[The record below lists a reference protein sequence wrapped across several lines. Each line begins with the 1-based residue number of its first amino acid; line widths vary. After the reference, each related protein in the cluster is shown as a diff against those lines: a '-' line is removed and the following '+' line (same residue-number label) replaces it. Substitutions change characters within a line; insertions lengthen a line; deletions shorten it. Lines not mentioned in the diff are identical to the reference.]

1 MLKSTV
7 AFLSC
12 VGASMI
18 IISVLREKKNREN
31 IQQRLIGLMS
41 CSDLILCFLHLTG
54 HLWLPTYASS
64 LSENGVS
71 GVGNDASCNASGFLY
86 ALFGHT
92 TLAYNDSLAL
102 YYLLIV
108 KYNWTP
114 RKLKKIEIWFHLIP
128 WSYGLLVA
136 ISAAATVM
144 FKASP
149 FSPYFAVCFPYPT
162 APDTFFMK
170 LSIAN
175 LYLWLFAI
183 LFNFVCLLMVYLH
196 VRKTE
201 KRSARWSNLN
211 SSHVTLERTRI
222 VAKQCV
228 LYFIIIAV
236 PWTLVTV
243 NGFLG
248 FYGAIFNKPLDYL
261 NDILVPLSGLLNS
274 IVYFRMRYGRLRKDH
289 SRAPKKQIIFAIF
302 RDTLFPCLCP
312 NFEFQSRTTNDGK
325 DLEPSL
331 NSEDAATPDL
341 FDRIRLSFL
350 RRRQSRENRK
360 TKMNASNRSSTQ
372 STGACGGS
380 WKDLKNS
387 GVTTINKSAK
397 NTSLQ
402 GADWKKL
409 KASGVQT
416 INADWKTLKASGVKT
431 ISSTTLNTNPS
442 FKVNASISTM
452 NDSNRGLTNTSNR
465 KSVSFLLDS
474 ERALEVHQELTQSID
489 EECPPDY
496 TGEELDNGEDQE
508 EDFPGNPGEESTE
521 ESTEEDENDE
531 VREIAGHDKQDV

>member
-1 MLKSTV
+1 
-7 AFLSC
+7 
-12 VGASMI
+12 MI

-64 LSENGVS
+64 LSPNGVS

-114 RKLKKIEIWFHLIP
+114 RKLKKIEIWFHAIP

-149 FSPYFAVCFPYPT
+149 FSPYFAVCFPYPK

-170 LSIAN
+170 LSITN

-183 LFNFVCLLMVYLH
+183 LFNFACLLMVYLH

-201 KRSARWSNLN
+201 KKSARWSNLN
-211 SSHVTLERTRI
+211 TVTLERTRI

-248 FYGAIFNKPLDYL
+248 FYAAIFNKPLDYL

-289 SRAPKKQIIFAIF
+289 PRAPRRQIMFAIF

-312 NFEFQSRTTNDGK
+312 NFEFQSRTSNDGK

-350 RRRQSRENRK
+350 RRFSSK
-360 TKMNASNRSSTQ
+360 KDKKKKMNASNRSSTQ
-372 STGACGGS
+372 STGTGGGS
-380 WKDLKNS
+380 WKALKAS

-397 NTSLQ
+397 NPSLQ

-431 ISSTTLNTNPS
+431 IGSHTPTSDLS
-442 FKVNASISTM
+442 FKVNASDRSISTM
-452 NDSNRGLTNTSNR
+452 NDSNRGITNTSDR
-465 KSVSFLLDS
+465 KSVSFLLES
-474 ERALEVHQELTQSID
+474 ERALEVHQELTPCID

-496 TGEELDNGEDQE
+496 TGEELDNSEDQ

-521 ESTEEDENDE
+521 ESTEEDEHDE
-531 VREIAGHDKQDV
+531 EREIAGQDKEEV